1 MAMRTVL
8 NPTALLSI
16 TLLVTAGI
24 GMDAVAAGRTYVP
37 KNEDTT
43 PKMETCRLKKSTQVE
58 GNTQCQYRRQTGGK
72 DVFLPS
78 KCRMLPANGNFSAS
92 ARNRRTA
99 DITASRLSLSHI
111 APKSGTICHQAVS

>member
-1 MAMRTVL
+1 MTMRTVL

-24 GMDAVAAGRTYVP
+24 GMDAMAAGRTYVP

-72 DVFLPS
+72 DVFL
-78 KCRMLPANGNFSAS
+78 
-92 ARNRRTA
+92 
-99 DITASRLSLSHI
+99 
-111 APKSGTICHQAVS
+111 TIEMPNAACQREFQCKREK